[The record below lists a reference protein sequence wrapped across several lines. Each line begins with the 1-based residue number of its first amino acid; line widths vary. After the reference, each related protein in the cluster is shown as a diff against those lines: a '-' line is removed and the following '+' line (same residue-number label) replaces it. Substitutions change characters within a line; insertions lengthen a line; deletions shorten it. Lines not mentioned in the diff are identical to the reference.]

1 MHENTEITLTRDV
14 SAIQI
19 PSGNAITLAQG
30 TVVVITQSLG
40 GSYTV
45 ASREG
50 LSRIGEADADA
61 LGLEKAADGS
71 LRQKREPVTPELL
84 ADTSGREKLVWEKLK
99 TCFDPEIPVNIV
111 DLGLIYDC
119 VVSPLADESGL
130 RAEVKMTL
138 TAPGCGMGPSIAADA
153 EGKILS
159 IPGITDANVAL
170 VWDPP
175 WNQSMIS
182 DAGKMKLGIM

>member
-14 SAIQI
+14 DAIQI
-19 PSGNAITLAQG
+19 PSGNTLTLTAG

-40 GSYTV
+40 GSYTI
-45 ASREG
+45 ASKEG
-50 LSRIGEADADA
+50 LSRIGEKDVDA
-61 LGLEKAADGS
+61 LGLKQDEDGS
-71 LRQKREPVTPELL
+71 LKRVTEPVTPELL
-84 ADTSGREKLVWEKLK
+84 ADAAGREKLVWEKLK

-119 VVSPLADESGL
+119 VVSPVEDNSGL
-130 RAEVKMTL
+130 KAEVKMTL

-153 EGKILS
+153 EGKILA
-159 IPGITDANVAL
+159 IPGITEANVAL

-175 WNQSMIS
+175 WGQHMIS
-182 DAGKMKLGIM
+182 DAVKMKLGIM